1 MTDLLSLTAVRCGRL
16 VDVVAGEVLADRVV
30 LVRDDRVESVRPDG
44 EGSVPAGA
52 AVLDL
57 REHTV
62 TPGLIDCH
70 AHLVGGIEHAGVPSV
85 LDSEAREALL
95 GVANA
100 RATLEAG
107 FTSVRDIG
115 TFR

>member
-1 MTDLLSLTAVRCGRL
+1 MADPRALTAVRCGRL

-30 LVRDDRVESVRPDG
+30 FIRGERVESVVPDDG
-44 EGSVPAGA
+44 SLPEGPT
-52 AVLDL
+52 VLDL

-70 AHLVGGIEHAGVPSV
+70 AHLVGGIEHAGVPAV
-85 LDSEAREALL
+85 QDSEAREALL

-100 RATLEAG
+100 
-107 FTSVRDIG
+107 
-115 TFR
+115 